1 VGSALPADGVR
12 PDAQEHGSTVTV
24 RGCAGR
30 PPTFYTE
37 RIVRSHRVAI
47 AAGVLLLAAGLAA
60 QQPAAPQKPVFTSA
74 VDVVSVDVT
83 VVDKNGKPVQDL
95 GRDDFT
101 LTVDGQ
107 VRKIASAQFVAV
119 KPESAA
125 GPTLPSSSLPDFS
138 TNTVQSGRLI
148 GVVIDRGSIAP
159 VRARDVLAAAARFV
173 ARLDPNDKVAL
184 FTIPTGPSMDFTV
197 NHEAIE
203 TALKQIDGQG
213 DFQHG
218 TKNIGISEAMSF
230 EQNNGFQMDQIWIR
244 ECGDVNG
251 GAASEVMMCRK
262 LVKEEASIVANYAHE
277 RARNTMNGLR
287 AILDRLG
294 SSGTPKTLVLV
305 SEALVVDNERRILTG
320 FGRAAAAAHVTLYSL
335 KPEPSETSAAETRMA
350 ANPMRDRSLREEG
363 LEYVSEVG
371 GGEMFRVIA
380 DPDFAFARVAS
391 ELSGYYLLAFEPQ
404 TGDRDGKAH
413 GISVKV
419 HRDGVSVRSR
429 QEFGVGLAR
438 AAKNEKQAITDLL
451 RTAVPATGLPLMV
464 TTYVFQDP
472 GSLKVRVLVAMD
484 VDRPYDPKDK
494 FSVGMV
500 LVDEKGDAGA
510 SVFQPGLSPSPQSPA
525 GMQRYFATLLTDPG
539 TYTLRV
545 AVSDPAGLSGS
556 VERSVRAYVRRLGP
570 FRVSD
575 LMLGDEARGADASG
589 IVPTVT
595 AQTSA
600 DVLHGY
606 LELFAETPAEFDRT
620 AVAVE
625 IAATAESPALQTT
638 PARLQAPD
646 TDAHSRA
653 VGAALPIRSLPS
665 GTYVARAVITVNGQK
680 VGVMTRA
687 FQVVR

>member
-1 VGSALPADGVR
+1 M
-12 PDAQEHGSTVTV
+12 
-24 RGCAGR
+24 
-30 PPTFYTE
+30 
-37 RIVRSHRVAI
+37 RSHRVAV

-60 QQPAAPQKPVFTSA
+60 QQAAPQKPVFTSA

-83 VVDKNGKPVQDL
+83 VVDKNGRPVDDL

-107 VRKIASAQFVAV
+107 VRKIASVQFVPV
-119 KPESAA
+119 RPESSS
-125 GPTLPSSSLPDFS
+125 GPAPLPSTSLPDFS

-173 ARLDPNDKVAL
+173 ARLDPRDKVAL
-184 FTIPTGPSMDFTV
+184 FTIPTGPAIDFTT

-218 TKNIGISEAMSF
+218 TKNIGITEALAF
-230 EQNNGFQMDQIWIR
+230 EQNNSFQMDQIWNR
-244 ECGDVNG
+244 ECGDIPSDIG
-251 GAASEVMMCRK
+251 SSEVMICRK
-262 LVKEEASIVANYAHE
+262 LVKEEANIVATYAHE

-294 SSGTPKTLVLV
+294 SSETPKTLVLV
-305 SEALVVDNERRILTG
+305 AESLVVDNERRILTG

-335 KPEPSETSAAETRMA
+335 KPEASETSAAEARMA
-350 ANPMRDRSLREEG
+350 ASPMRDRSLREEG

-391 ELSGYYLLAFEPQ
+391 ELSGYYLLSFEPEA
-404 TGDRDGKAH
+404 GDRDGKAH

-429 QEFGVGLAR
+429 QEFGVGLTR
-438 AAKNEKQAITDLL
+438 TAKNEKQAITDLL

-484 VDRPYDPKDK
+484 VDRPYDPKDT
-494 FSVGMV
+494 FAVGMV
-500 LVDEKGDAGA
+500 LVDGKGAAGA
-510 SVFQPGLSPSPQSPA
+510 SVFQPAMSPSPQSPP
-525 GMQRYFATLLTDPG
+525 GLQRYFATLLTDPG

-556 VERSVRAYVRRLGP
+556 VERDVRAYVRRLGP

-575 LMLGDEARGADASG
+575 LMIGDEARGAGASG

-620 AVAVE
+620 AVAIDV
-625 IAATAESPALQTT
+625 APSPDAPALQTF

-646 TDAHSRA
+646 ADTHSRA
-653 VGAALPIRSLPS
+653 VGAAIPIASLAA

-680 VGVMTRA
+680 VGTMTRA